1 MNSQNIQFS
10 LDTRASLVMLTG
22 ILGIIWQG
30 AILTFGGE
38 PSRDLIGASVTLILA
53 SLGIGFKRESNNGS
67 DNSSTT
73 KNSDEDSP
81 NGD

>member
-1 MNSQNIQFS
+1 MKPKKQNEFTEYTVLFGHKGVISDAYRDIGNYLAGCYPNFRG
-10 LDTRASLVMLTG
+10 RAVKRLN
-22 ILGIIWQG
+22 
-30 AILTFGGE
+30 
-38 PSRDLIGASVTLILA
+38 